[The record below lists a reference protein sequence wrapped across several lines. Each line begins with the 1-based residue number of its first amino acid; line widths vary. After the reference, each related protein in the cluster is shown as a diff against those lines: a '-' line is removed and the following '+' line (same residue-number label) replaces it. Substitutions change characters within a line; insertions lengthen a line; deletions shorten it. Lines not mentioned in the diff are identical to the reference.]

1 MIGCII
7 LFIIGICFKIF
18 GRGEFS
24 EGFSSS
30 LVAISVFILLTA
42 YLDKDNPTALD
53 VYQNKT
59 ELQITYNDN
68 VPIDTVVI
76 YKEPQEFDWWTLK
89 KK

>member
-1 MIGCII
+1 MVVCII
-7 LFIIGICFKIF
+7 LFILGICFKIF
-18 GRGEFS
+18 GKGEFF

-30 LVAISVFILLTA
+30 LVAISVFILLTS
-42 YLDKDNPTALD
+42 YLDRNNPTALD

-59 ELQITYNDN
+59 ELQITYNDS

-89 KK
+89 NK